1 MIAFFVIMK
10 IFFPY
15 IAILSI
21 KNNSIELWWCWC
33 NKEKKVFLY
42 LDNNNNTKWNQF
54 VPEGNTKFVF
64 LIYYLM
70 DANMNMQFT
79 HQWNHSMVVGQCI
92 CIYAMYSVYVT
103 VG

>member
-33 NKEKKVFLY
+33 NKEKKVFY
-42 LDNNNNTKWNQF
+42 LDNNNTKWNQF

-64 LIYYLM
+64 LIYYVF
-70 DANMNMQFT
+70 D
-79 HQWNHSMVVGQCI
+79 GCKYE
-92 CIYAMYSVYVT
+92 YAVHAPMKSFYGCRAMHMYLCYVYVT